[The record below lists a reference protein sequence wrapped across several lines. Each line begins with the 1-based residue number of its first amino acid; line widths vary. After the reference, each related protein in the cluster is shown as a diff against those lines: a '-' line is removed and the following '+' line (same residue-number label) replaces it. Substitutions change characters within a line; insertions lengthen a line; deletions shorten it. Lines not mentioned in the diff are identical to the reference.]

1 MSQYDPGGPPD
12 PFRPPPYR
20 QGEARGDNKF
30 LPGDLNRNRQPD
42 VLQSVPN
49 AGTAHRSGRVADEA
63 FVRALY
69 AEHGGA
75 LLRYAL
81 HLTGGDRQRAEDLV
95 QETIVRAWRH
105 PEALADRPARPWLF
119 AVARNLAVDAYR
131 ARQSRPPEVGQAML
145 DTLPADDDADRT
157 LESWAVAEA
166 LAPLRPDH
174 RKGLVETYYRGCSV
188 AEAAAI
194 LGIPPGTVKSRTF
207 YALKALKVALQER
220 GLAPGRGRCVGLIL

>member
-1 MSQYDPGGPPD
+1 VTFFTLVNDNVTVSNEPDQPG
-12 PFRPPPYR
+12 
-20 QGEARGDNKF
+20 QENS
-30 LPGDLNRNRQPD
+30 PGDLNQPPAD
-42 VLQSVPN
+42 HVVANVPG
-49 AGTAHRSGRVADEA
+49 AGTTAQREGVADEA
-63 FVRALY
+63 FIRALY

-105 PEALADRPARPWLF
+105 PEALTDRPARPWLF

-131 ARQSRPPEVGQAML
+131 ARQSRPPEVGQAVL

-166 LAPLRPDH
+166 LASLRPDH
-174 RKGLVETYYRGCSV
+174 RKVIVETYYRGCSV
-188 AEAAAI
+188 AEAAAT

-207 YALKALKVALQER
+207 YALKALKLALQER
-220 GLAPGRGRCVGLIL
+220 GLAP

>member
-1 MSQYDPGGPPD
+1 
-12 PFRPPPYR
+12 
-20 QGEARGDNKF
+20 
-30 LPGDLNRNRQPD
+30 
-42 VLQSVPN
+42 
-49 AGTAHRSGRVADEA
+49 VADEA

-105 PEALADRPARPWLF
+105 PEALTDRPARPWLF

-131 ARQSRPPEVGQAML
+131 ARQSRPPEVGQAVL
-145 DTLPADDDADRT
+145 DTLPSDDDADRT

-166 LAPLRPDH
+166 LASLRPDH
-174 RKGLVETYYRGCSV
+174 RKVIVETYYRGCSV
-188 AEAAAI
+188 AEAAAT
-194 LGIPPGTVKSRTF
+194 LGIPAGTVKSRTF
-207 YALKALKVALQER
+207 YALKALKLALQER
-220 GLAPGRGRCVGLIL
+220 GLAP

>member
-1 MSQYDPGGPPD
+1 VTVSTHAGPPGQ
-12 PFRPPPYR
+12 RKSPPSLN
-20 QGEARGDNKF
+20 QSAEADVLPNVPSTATSQGDNSR
-30 LPGDLNRNRQPD
+30 GAASDERM
-42 VLQSVPN
+42 
-49 AGTAHRSGRVADEA
+49 ADDA

-81 HLTGGDRQRAEDLV
+81 HLTGGDRQKAEDLV

-131 ARQSRPPEVGQAML
+131 ARQSRPPETGQEAF
-145 DTLPADDDADRT
+145 DTLPAQDDADRT

-166 LAPLRPDH
+166 LASLRPDH
-174 RKGLVETYYRGCSV
+174 RSVIVETYYRGCSV
-188 AEAAAI
+188 AEAAAT
-194 LGIPPGTVKSRTF
+194 LGIPAGTVKSRTY
-207 YALKALKVALQER
+207 YALKALKLALQER
-220 GLAPGRGRCVGLIL
+220 GLAP

>member
-1 MSQYDPGGPPD
+1 MTVSNEPD
-12 PFRPPPYR
+12 RPR
-20 QGEARGDNKF
+20 QEKSADDLNQATAGDV
-30 LPGDLNRNRQPD
+30 LPGVPD
-42 VLQSVPN
+42 
-49 AGTAHRSGRVADEA
+49 AGTVAKREETADDA

-69 AEHGGA
+69 EEHGGA

-131 ARQSRPPEVGQAML
+131 ARQSRPTEVGQTVL
-145 DTLPADDDADRT
+145 DTLPAEDDADRT

-166 LAPLRPDH
+166 LASLRPDH
-174 RKGLVETYYRGCSV
+174 RKVIVETYYRGCSV
-188 AEAAAI
+188 AEAAAT
-194 LGIPPGTVKSRTF
+194 LGIPAGTVKSRTF
-207 YALKALKVALQER
+207 YALKALKLALQER
-220 GLAPGRGRCVGLIL
+220 GLAP